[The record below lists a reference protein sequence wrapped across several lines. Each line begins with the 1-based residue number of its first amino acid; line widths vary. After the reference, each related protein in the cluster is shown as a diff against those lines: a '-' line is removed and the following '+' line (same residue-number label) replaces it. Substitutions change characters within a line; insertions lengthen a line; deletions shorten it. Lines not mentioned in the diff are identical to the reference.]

1 MDIDIAR
8 TISRVLAS
16 EQRAR
21 EAEERARKAEE
32 RAKRAEGEAYQAQC
46 EVEVPQ
52 IQLGEAQQLASQAIG
67 LCADIDRTGNHI
79 REEGVYPNGQPA
91 RTSIPKE
98 IHNLM
103 VEILRIDQDS
113 DEEAEDTDAP

>member
-1 MDIDIAR
+1 M
-8 TISRVLAS
+8 
-16 EQRAR
+16 
-21 EAEERARKAEE
+21 
-32 RAKRAEGEAYQAQC
+32 GEAYQAQC
-46 EVEVPQ
+46 EGEVLE
-52 IQLGEAQQLASQAIG
+52 IQLSEAQQLASQAID